1 MRLHTVASANDTPPR
16 SAVWRIL
23 RWPVWGA
30 LLVAAVL
37 LLKLRWLDGQLD
49 VGGMN
54 RWKWLVSA
62 GAALLAVCWTIPLGR
77 RMRAVALAGVDALL
91 SLLMLADLI
100 YFRHFRDF
108 ITVPVLMQAG
118 QAADVEDS
126 ILSLLK
132 PGDLA
137 LLVDLP
143 FALALVVHSFRA
155 AGPHLPSFTPVTRLR
170 ERLLRFGLAA
180 LMAVSG
186 WLLIAVPVKQQ
197 KEGWARGLFGGEWW
211 NVPIYNVTGLLGFHG
226 YDAYRFVRENGP
238 GGGLSEAELAEV
250 RGWFAERETLRRAA
264 ETDPLFGAFRGAN
277 VFVVQAEA
285 FQTFV
290 LGLTVGG
297 REVTPNLNRL
307 IETSLYFPNFY
318 HQTAAGR
325 TSDADFAANCSL
337 HPAPSGAVFVRY
349 ADRSFDCLPALLG
362 EEGYDATAH
371 HAYEA
376 SFWNRSNMYR
386 GMGYAAFFS
395 LRDFEMDEP
404 LGWALGDKSFLRQT
418 VDRLK
423 ERDRRPFYAMTVTL
437 SSHHP
442 YKLPAGLQ
450 KLDVGSLEGT
460 ILGDYLQAAHYLDEA
475 VGELVE
481 LLKRDGLWDNT
492 IFVFYGDHD
501 NSITDWSLYERLFNR
516 PLNKLEREMLLK
528 KVPLLIHLPGN
539 AHAGAVDKAGGQAD
553 IAPTLLHLLG
563 ISSGGLHWTGVS
575 LLTDESK
582 PVVFRNGAFTDGRVF
597 YIPSPGGAAENGDCY
612 ALPEGTGTVAAACR
626 PGAEE
631 ALRELA
637 ASDRFMRH
645 DLKTRM

>member
-1 MRLHTVASANDTPPR
+1 MRLHTVASADAAPPR
-16 SAVWRIL
+16 SAVWRIR

-37 LLKLRWLDGQLD
+37 LLKLRWLDGQFD

-62 GAALLAVCWTIPLGR
+62 GAALLAVCWIPPLPR
-77 RMRAVALAGVDALL
+77 RARAAALAGVDVFL
-91 SLLMLADLI
+91 SLLMLADLV
-100 YFRHFRDF
+100 YFRYFRDF
-108 ITVPVLMQAG
+108 ITVPVLLQAG

-126 ILSLLK
+126 ILSLMR
-132 PGDLA
+132 PGDLV
-137 LLVDLP
+137 LLADLP
-143 FALALVVHSFRA
+143 IALALAVRAFRSG
-155 AGPHLPSFTPVTRLR
+155 GPRLTSQPLPRLR
-170 ERLLRFGLAA
+170 ERLLRGGLAG

-186 WLLIAVPVKQQ
+186 WLLIAVPVQQ
-197 KEGWARGLFGGEWW
+197 QNEGWARGLFGGEWW

-226 YDAYRFVRENGP
+226 YDVYRFVREHGP
-238 GGGLSEAELAEV
+238 GGGLSQAELTEV
-250 RGWFAERETLRRAA
+250 RGWFAEREAQRRAA
-264 ETDPLFGAFRGAN
+264 ETDSLFGAYRGAN

-290 LGLTVGG
+290 LGLSVGG

-337 HPAPSGAVFVRY
+337 HPASSGAVFVRY
-349 ADRSFDCLPALLG
+349 AGRSFDCLPALLG
-362 EEGYDATAH
+362 AEGYDVTAH

-376 SFWNRSNMYR
+376 SFWNRYNMYR
-386 GMGYAAFFS
+386 GMGYAEFFS

-404 LGWALGDKSFLRQT
+404 LGWSLGDKSFFRQT
-418 VDRLK
+418 VERLK
-423 ERDRRPFYAMTVTL
+423 ERNNQPFYAMTITL

-442 YKLPAGLQ
+442 YKMPVGLQ

-460 ILGDYLQAAHYLDEA
+460 ILGDYLQAVHYVDEA

-481 LLKRDGLWDNT
+481 LLKREGLWDNT

-516 PLNKLEREMLLK
+516 PLDELEQEMLLK
-528 KVPLLIHLPGN
+528 KVPLIIHLPGD
-539 AHAGAVDKAGGQAD
+539 AHAGVVDKAGGQTD

-563 ISSGGLHWTGVS
+563 IPSGGLHWAGVS
-575 LLTDESK
+575 LLTDEAK
-582 PVVFRNGAFTDGRVF
+582 PVVFRNGAFTDGKVY
-597 YIPSPGGAAENGDCY
+597 YIPSPDGEPENGACY
-612 ALPEGTGTVAAACR
+612 LLPEGAGTGTSACR
-626 PGAEE
+626 MGAEE
-631 ALRELA
+631 ALRELM

-645 DLKTRM
+645 DLKPLL

>member
-1 MRLHTVASANDTPPR
+1 MRLHTVASADTAPPR
-16 SAVWRIL
+16 PAVWRI
-23 RWPVWGA
+23 RSWPVWGA
-30 LLVAAVL
+30 FLVAVVL
-37 LLKLRWLDGQLD
+37 LLKLRWLDGQFD

-54 RWKWLVSA
+54 RWKWLVNA

-77 RMRAVALAGVDALL
+77 RLRAAALAGIDAFL
-91 SLLMLADLI
+91 SLLMLADLV
-100 YFRHFRDF
+100 YFRNFRDF

-126 ILSLLK
+126 ILSLLR

-137 LLVDLP
+137 LVADLP
-143 FALALVVHSFRA
+143 IALALAVRSIRL
-155 AGPHLPSFTPVTRLR
+155 AGPHPASTPAKRLR
-170 ERLLRFGLAA
+170 ERLLRSGLAA
-180 LMAVSG
+180 LLAVSG
-186 WLLIAVPVKQQ
+186 WLLIAVPVQEQ

-226 YDAYRFVRENGP
+226 YDVYRFAREHGS
-238 GGGLSEAELAEV
+238 GGSLSETELAEV

-264 ETDPLFGAFRGAN
+264 ESAPLFGAFRGAN

-337 HPAPSGAVFVRY
+337 HPAPSGSVFVRY

-362 EEGYDATAH
+362 AEGYDATVH

-376 SFWNRSNMYR
+376 SFWNRANMYR
-386 GMGYAAFFS
+386 GMGYEAFFS
-395 LRDFEMDEP
+395 LLDFEMDEP
-404 LGWALGDKSFLRQT
+404 LGWSLGDKSFFRQT
-418 VDRLK
+418 VERLK
-423 ERDRRPFYAMTVTL
+423 ERDRQPFYAMTVTL
-437 SSHHP
+437 TSHHP

-450 KLDVGSLEGT
+450 KLETGSLEGT
-460 ILGDYLQAAHYLDEA
+460 ILGDYLQAAHYVDEA

-481 LLKRDGLWDNT
+481 LLKREGLWDNT
-492 IFVFYGDHD
+492 IFVFFGDHD
-501 NSITDWSLYERLFNR
+501 NSVTDWSLYERLFNR
-516 PLNKLEREMLLK
+516 PLNELEREMLLK
-528 KVPLLIHLPGN
+528 KVPLLIHLPGD
-539 AHAGAVDKAGGQAD
+539 AHAGVIGKAGGQTD

-563 ISSGGLHWTGVS
+563 IPAGGLHWAGVS
-575 LLTDESK
+575 LLTDEAK
-582 PVVFRNGAFTDGRVF
+582 PVVFRNGAFTDGKVF
-597 YIPSPGGAAENGDCY
+597 YLPSPDGAAENGNCY
-612 ALPEGTGTVAAACR
+612 LLPEGTETGAAACR

-637 ASDRFMRH
+637 ASDRFIRH
-645 DLKTRM
+645 DLKSRM